1 MSEKRH
7 KRHRKQGI
15 NNRLVLGIGLLTLW
29 ILAFSIAVFF
39 LFFSGKDSTKGQT
52 DEEVISREED
62 TAEEGREEKKE
73 PEEKKEDMEEKEDPQ
88 SETNQISE
96 ETGAESEITKVL
108 LSQNAQETDE
118 VTIGIDVSRFQGTID
133 WKAVAEAG

>member
-1 MSEKRH
+1 MSEKRY
-7 KRHRKQGI
+7 KRRRKQGI

-62 TAEEGREEKKE
+62 PAEEGREEKKE
-73 PEEKKEDMEEKEDPQ
+73 PEEKPE
-88 SETNQISE
+88 NC
-96 ETGAESEITKVL
+96 
-108 LSQNAQETDE
+108 
-118 VTIGIDVSRFQGTID
+118 
-133 WKAVAEAG
+133 